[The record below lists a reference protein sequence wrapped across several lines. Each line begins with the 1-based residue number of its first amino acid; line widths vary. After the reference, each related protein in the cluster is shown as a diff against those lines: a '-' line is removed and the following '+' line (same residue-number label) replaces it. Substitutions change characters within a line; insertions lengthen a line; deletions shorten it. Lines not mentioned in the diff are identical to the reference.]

1 MILNEMTKTHMAE
14 AQERFQKFHSLAQC
28 GVNISVKRKPRS
40 HSVVSLFSCQVQI
53 LLPKSLKADLSTLP
67 SSFKRSVPFSDLLI
81 DSKHLRWIYQA
92 YLSVST
98 CVCAQSLRLCLFAT
112 SWTVA
117 CQAPLTMGFSRQEYW
132 SGLPCPPPEDFPDSG
147 IEPAY
152 PAL

>member
-1 MILNEMTKTHMAE
+1 MAE
-14 AQERFQKFHSLAQC
+14 AQERFQKFHSLARC

-117 CQAPLTMGFSRQEYW
+117 CQANLSMGSSSLNYW
-132 SGLPCPPPEDFPDSG
+132 SGLPLLTSG
-147 IEPAY
+147 DLSDPGMEPV
-152 PAL
+152 LLHLLHCKWILNH